1 MGYRAHVQS
10 KHIVEYGGRCHFNC
24 KQEQIYDWLCANGV
38 HIYGDDTY
46 CKGNEWEID
55 KDELRAIPDEAYA
68 TIHEGTD
75 HEIFAEELREFVDE
89 CLAAPTGEYAYVSWF

>member
-38 HIYGDDTY
+38 SIYGDDTY
-46 CKGNEWEID
+46 CKGDEWEID
-55 KDELRAIPDEAYA
+55 KDELRAIPDAAYKS
-68 TIHEGTD
+68 IYVGRD
-75 HEIFAEELREFVDE
+75 YEISADELRDFVSE
-89 CLAAPTGEYAYVSWF
+89 LLAAPTGVYAYVSWF